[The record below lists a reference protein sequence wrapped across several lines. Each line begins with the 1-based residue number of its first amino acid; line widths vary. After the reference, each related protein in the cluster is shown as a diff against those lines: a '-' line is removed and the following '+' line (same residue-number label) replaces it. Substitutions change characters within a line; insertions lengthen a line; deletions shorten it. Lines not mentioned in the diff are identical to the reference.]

1 MQFVLAVAPR
11 CDWTA
16 TYTSPNAISPQ
27 IAIFWFEDIW
37 TFHST
42 TTGKLV
48 HIKSVTIAKAR
59 DHIYQLHVW
68 YETEEHTAL
77 KIPDVQINLDGPA
90 VAFDLRIPERF

>member
-11 CDWTA
+11 RDWTA

-27 IAIFWFEDIW
+27 IAIFWFKDIW

-48 HIKSVTIAKAR
+48 HIKSVIIANAR
-59 DHIYQLHVW
+59 DDIYQLHV
-68 YETEEHTAL
+68 
-77 KIPDVQINLDGPA
+77 
-90 VAFDLRIPERF
+90 